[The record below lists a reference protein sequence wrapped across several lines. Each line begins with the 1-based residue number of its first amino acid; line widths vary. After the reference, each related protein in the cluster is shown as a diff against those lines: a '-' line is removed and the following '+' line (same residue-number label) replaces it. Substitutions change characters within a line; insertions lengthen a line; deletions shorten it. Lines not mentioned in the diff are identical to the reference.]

1 MAEIKAFPSTALD
14 PAKIRAIEVMAQKVA
29 DAINEASAAG
39 VIDSLIVAHL
49 EYLKTQIVIDGL
61 YDNE

>member
-1 MAEIKAFPSTALD
+1 MAEVKVFPGNGFSPDKVRAL
-14 PAKIRAIEVMAQKVA
+14 ETMAQKVA

-49 EYLKTQIVIDGL
+49 DYLKTQIIIDGL
-61 YDNE
+61 YDEG